1 MEDQSQKKSHHT
13 HVENLNMIKVT
24 FHFCRGKMDYN
35 SMFTAALFIKKKKIK
50 NNLNV
55 HKYELI

>member
-35 SMFTAALFIKKKKIK
+35 SMFTAALFIKIKKKLK
-50 NNLNV
+50 TT
-55 HKYELI
+55 